1 MDEEAEYVV
10 PSDEEERREA
20 REAGEHALKS
30 LRETRGYLAKAS
42 SWGLIDLF
50 GGNFISGALKHA
62 RLAEAREAIGQA
74 KRDVQAFQ
82 KELGDVRDV
91 EHLKVDVDG
100 FLEFADFI
108 FDGAIA
114 DILVQSRIEKAKD
127 SVDDAIAGIERSL
140 RDL

>member
-20 REAGEHALKS
+20 REAGERALKS
-30 LRETRGYLAKAS
+30 LRE
-42 SWGLIDLF
+42 DLF

-74 KRDVQAFQ
+74 RRDVQAFQ
-82 KELGDVRDV
+82 KGLGDVRDV

-100 FLEFADFI
+100 FLEFADFV

>member
-20 REAGEHALKS
+20 REAGERALKS
-30 LRETRGYLAKAS
+30 LREARGHLAKAS
-42 SWGLIDLF
+42 SWGFVDLF

-91 EHLKVDVDG
+91 EHLEVDVDG
-100 FLEFADFI
+100 FLEFADFV